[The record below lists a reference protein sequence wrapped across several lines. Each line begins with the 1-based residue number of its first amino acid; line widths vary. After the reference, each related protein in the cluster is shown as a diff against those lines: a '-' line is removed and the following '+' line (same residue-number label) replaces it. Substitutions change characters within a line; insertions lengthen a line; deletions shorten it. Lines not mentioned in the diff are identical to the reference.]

1 MRARP
6 RAAAAAALAT
16 TALLAISAGA
26 AFARDGGG
34 GPKHAPHTTEHA
46 KPADAK
52 PPDAGGSGHD
62 TPAPSPAPS
71 GPMSSPRAPATSDH
85 HVSFPSIPGERHQ
98 ASKHVDVKSKN
109 DSGTQALSE
118 STLAEAAAVAAG
130 GYAPTPA
137 TAAPPLPAPLPQVD
151 LLGTSVSQTSVP
163 HLPTASVAL
172 PSSTP
177 VTGAAAA
184 PSPTPT
190 IGAAAPDV
198 VTAASPAPVEASA
211 VAPAAASAAPAAP
224 VRPTGAL
231 PDFSKIASLVPAAN
245 AKLPSPARGVLDTP
259 AGRSL
264 TAVFALLVGIGVFL
278 LAHRRVAS
286 DDPKL
291 AAANVEHDLARFR

>member
-1 MRARP
+1 
-6 RAAAAAALAT
+6 
-16 TALLAISAGA
+16 
-26 AFARDGGG
+26 
-34 GPKHAPHTTEHA
+34 
-46 KPADAK
+46 
-52 PPDAGGSGHD
+52 
-62 TPAPSPAPS
+62 
-71 GPMSSPRAPATSDH
+71 
-85 HVSFPSIPGERHQ
+85 VS
-98 ASKHVDVKSKN
+98 K
-109 DSGTQALSE
+109 
-118 STLAEAAAVAAG
+118 
-130 GYAPTPA
+130 
-137 TAAPPLPAPLPQVD
+137 
-151 LLGTSVSQTSVP
+151 TSVP
-163 HLPTASVAL
+163 QLPTASVAL

-291 AAANVEHDLARFR
+291 AAANAEHDLARFR